1 MRLPFAPDFLL
12 RPTEAERTRLLLLAR
27 HAPLE
32 PDYACRAYCG
42 DGGYPAYHHRL
53 YSVLNGLG
61 YQVATSSEPQ
71 ALFGPKAAVDLVVS
85 FLNRMPMATPEVLIA
100 AQCAY
105 LGLPVLGAG
114 ANVRAL
120 AEDKWF
126 SKLAARAAGLP
137 TAQGAVYPTPQAL
150 DAPPDFPGPYFVKNR
165 FGAASEGV
173 SDESI
178 QDDWAGASRV
188 AAALMARGMSVL
200 VEQFAPGL
208 DVTVP
213 VLGGAAPIVLG
224 VVAPGSDRRGGVITE
239 DLKRDDPLG
248 YAMYDPGR
256 ASEGFLA
263 DVGALWRAA
272 GPIDYLRMDY
282 RFDPATGKRVF
293 LEFNICCHI
302 GRSGAICLAA
312 AQWGLSQ
319 ADVLAH
325 VVEYSLGRQ
334 RHGAR
339 RWAS

>member
-1 MRLPFAPDFLL
+1 MRLPFAPEFLL
-12 RPTEAERTRLLLLAR
+12 RPSAQETERLLFLAR

-32 PDYACRAYCG
+32 PDFTCRAYAG
-42 DGGYPAYHHRL
+42 DGGYPAYYHRL
-53 YSVLNGLG
+53 YTVLNGLG
-61 YQVATSSEPQ
+61 YEVLTSNEPQ
-71 ALFGPKAAVDLVVS
+71 ALFGPKGAVDLVVS
-85 FLNRMPMATPEVLIA
+85 FLNRMPMATPEVLVA

-105 LGLPVLGAG
+105 VGLPILGAG

-126 SKLAARAAGLP
+126 SKLAASAAGLP
-137 TAQGAVYPTPQAL
+137 TAKGAVYATPEAL
-150 DAPPDFPGPYFVKNR
+150 QTPPDFPGPYFVKNR

-173 SDESI
+173 SDRSI
-178 QDDWAGASRV
+178 QDDWQGAKTIARE
-188 AAALMARGMSVL
+188 LMARGMSAL
-200 VEQFAPGL
+200 IEQYAPGL

-213 VLGGAAPIVLG
+213 VLGGASPIVLG
-224 VVAPGSDRRGGVITE
+224 LVAPGSNRRGGIITE
-239 DLKRDDPLG
+239 DLKRNDPLG
-248 YAMYDPGR
+248 YQIFDAGP

-272 GPIDYLRMDY
+272 GPIDYFRMDY

-312 AQWGLSQ
+312 SQWGLNQ
-319 ADVLAH
+319 ADVLGH
-325 VVEYSLGRQ
+325 VIEFSLTRQ
-334 RHGAR
+334 RQGAR